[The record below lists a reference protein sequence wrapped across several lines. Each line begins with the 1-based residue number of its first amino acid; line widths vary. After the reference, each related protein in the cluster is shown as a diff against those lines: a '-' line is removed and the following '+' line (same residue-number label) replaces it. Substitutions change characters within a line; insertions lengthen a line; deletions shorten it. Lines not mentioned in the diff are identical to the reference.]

1 MNDRDFVSTVEK
13 TAERLTRIAAWVQ
26 TPGRDDHRT
35 PIQRNRDGWHGH
47 PKAAAYDRSSS
58 GSSRDGIEDND
69 PDLGWRRTTSDPTAD
84 AAIRPDRAAASRR
97 KVERDLRAAANIV
110 ANLERELVH
119 WGEPRPATD
128 YERRLVEQGNVKP
141 EPGCVSCA
149 KHTTANGTPRWS
161 MQSRTVTVNGDKVRV
176 CGTCHEWHTLTG
188 ELPPAEFLDALDRND
203 QATTRRLRSD
213 AMRRAGAA

>member
-13 TAERLTRIAAWVQ
+13 TAQRLTRIAAWVQ
-26 TPGRDDHRT
+26 TPGSDDHRT
-35 PIQRNRDGWHGH
+35 PIQRNRDSWHGH

-58 GSSRDGIEDND
+58 GSSRDRIEDND
-69 PDLGWRRTTSDPTAD
+69 PDLGWKRTTSDPTGD

-128 YERRLVEQGNVKP
+128 YERRLVEQANVKP
-141 EPGCVSCA
+141 EPGCTSCA
-149 KHTTANGTPRWS
+149 RTEVAHGVDRWEPVYARDLCRWCWEWEKSTGRPATVDELTRHHNGQQIR
-161 MQSRTVTVNGDKVRV
+161 R
-176 CGTCHEWHTLTG
+176 
-188 ELPPAEFLDALDRND
+188 PA
-203 QATTRRLRSD
+203 
-213 AMRRAGAA
+213 